1 MNTTKKW
8 LNSKSKK
15 FFVILLVVGITLCFL
30 SIVARGPVSRD
41 ASADIAR
48 LKSAPTGDARR
59 ARLKSAPTGDADIA
73 RKARLKSAPTGDA
86 RTARLQSAP
95 TGYIVARGPIP
106 RNPRATVARGPVSR
120 DASADRARLK
130 SAPTGYADITRTAR
144 LQSAPTG
151 YIVADSRYAVA
162 DSGPAVTVDS
172 GPAVTADSRTS
183 TDEENLILIPAG
195 TFTMGSE
202 RRAADEKPMHK
213 VYLDA
218 YYIGKYEVTNAEY
231 YAFWVS
237 DASRRHTPEN
247 FAHLPDIGEWPAR
260 AKQFPNHP
268 IVGVSWHDA
277 KAYAEW
283 RGMRLPTE
291 AEWEK
296 AARGYTDRTWPWG
309 NAMEPYANT
318 SAAEDGYDNQLAP
331 VGSFPKGKSY
341 YGALDMAGN
350 VWEWTADWYSDVYY
364 WRSLQA
370 NDNASRSAKRNPPGP
385 DVGSWRVI
393 RGGSYIDALPRCS
406 TTFRFYLYPRL
417 KTSFVGFRLAK
428 TAEKTSRIYKR
439 RQD

>member
-15 FFVILLVVGITLCFL
+15 FFVILLVVGITLYFL

-41 ASADIAR
+41 ASADITR
-48 LKSAPTGDARR
+48 
-59 ARLKSAPTGDADIA
+59 I
-73 RKARLKSAPTGDA
+73 
-86 RTARLQSAP
+86 ARLQSAP
-95 TGYIVARGPIP
+95 TGYAVARGPIL
-106 RNPRATVARGPVSR
+106 RNPRATVARGPVPR
-120 DASADRARLK
+120 DASADIARIARLK
-130 SAPTGYADITRTAR
+130 SAPTGTA
-144 LQSAPTG
+144 
-151 YIVADSRYAVA
+151 IA
-162 DSGPAVTVDS
+162 DSGPAVTADS

-183 TDEENLILIPAG
+183 TDEENLVLIPAG

-247 FAHLPDIGEWPAR
+247 FAHLPDIGEWPVR

-283 RGMRLPTE
+283 QGMRLPTE

-318 SAAEDGYDNQLAP
+318 SAAEDGYENQLAP
-331 VGSFPKGKSY
+331 VGSFPRGKSY
-341 YGALDMAGN
+341 YGAMDMAGN

-370 NDNASRSAKRNPPGP
+370 NNANRSAKRNPPGP

>member
-8 LNSKSKK
+8 LNGKSKK
-15 FFVILLVVGITLCFL
+15 FFVILLVVGITLYFL

-48 LKSAPTGDARR
+48 LKSAPTGDARTARLKSEPTGYIVARGPVPCNPRDTVARGPVSRDASADIARTARLKSAPTGYIVARGPVPRDASADITRR

-73 RKARLKSAPTGDA
+73 RT
-86 RTARLQSAP
+86 
-95 TGYIVARGPIP
+95 
-106 RNPRATVARGPVSR
+106 
-120 DASADRARLK
+120 ARLK
-130 SAPTGYADITRTAR
+130 SAPTGYA
-144 LQSAPTG
+144 
-151 YIVADSRYAVA
+151 VA
-162 DSGPAVTVDS
+162 DSGPAVTADS
-172 GPAVTADSRTS
+172 GPAVTADSRAS

-318 SAAEDGYDNQLAP
+318 SAAEDGYENQLAP
-331 VGSFPKGKSY
+331 VGSFPRGKSY

-370 NDNASRSAKRNPPGP
+370 NNNASRSAKRNPPGP

-428 TAEKTSRIYKR
+428 TAEKTG
-439 RQD
+439 Q

>member
-15 FFVILLVVGITLCFL
+15 FFVILLVVGITLYFL
-30 SIVARGPVSRD
+30 S
-41 ASADIAR
+41 
-48 LKSAPTGDARR
+48 
-59 ARLKSAPTGDADIA
+59 
-73 RKARLKSAPTGDA
+73 
-86 RTARLQSAP
+86 
-95 TGYIVARGPIP
+95 
-106 RNPRATVARGPVSR
+106 TVARGPVSR

-130 SAPTGYADITRTAR
+130 SAPTGDARKAR

-151 YIVADSRYAVA
+151 HIVARGPVPRNPRATVARGPVPRDASADITRRARLKSAPTGDAIADSRYAVA
-162 DSGPAVTVDS
+162 DSGPAVT
-172 GPAVTADSRTS
+172 ADSRAS

-283 RGMRLPTE
+283 RRMRLPTE

-318 SAAEDGYDNQLAP
+318 SAGEDGYENQLAP

-370 NDNASRSAKRNPPGP
+370 NNASRSAKRNPPGP

>member
-15 FFVILLVVGITLCFL
+15 FFVILLVVGITLCCL
-30 SIVARGPVSRD
+30 SIVARRPVSRDASSDIARLKSAPTGDARTARLKSEPTGNIVARGPVPRNPRDTVARGPVSRD

-48 LKSAPTGDARR
+48 R
-59 ARLKSAPTGDADIA
+59 ARLQSAPTGDADIA
-73 RKARLKSAPTGDA
+73 R
-86 RTARLQSAP
+86 
-95 TGYIVARGPIP
+95 
-106 RNPRATVARGPVSR
+106 
-120 DASADRARLK
+120 RARLK
-130 SAPTGYADITRTAR
+130 
-144 LQSAPTG
+144 SAPTG

-162 DSGPAVTVDS
+162 DS

-318 SAAEDGYDNQLAP
+318 SAAEDGYENQLAP
-331 VGSFPKGKSY
+331 VGSFPRGKSY
-341 YGALDMAGN
+341 YGAMDMAGN

-370 NDNASRSAKRNPPGP
+370 NNNASRSAKRNPPGP

-428 TAEKTSRIYKR
+428 TAEKTG
-439 RQD
+439 Q

>member
-8 LNSKSKK
+8 LNGKSKK
-15 FFVILLVVGITLCFL
+15 FFVILLVVGITLYFL

-41 ASADIAR
+41 ASADITR

-59 ARLKSAPTGDADIA
+59 ARLKSEPTGDA
-73 RKARLKSAPTGDA
+73 
-86 RTARLQSAP
+86 
-95 TGYIVARGPIP
+95 
-106 RNPRATVARGPVSR
+106 VARGPVSR
-120 DASADRARLK
+120 DASADIARRARLQSAPTGDADIARTARLK
-130 SAPTGYADITRTAR
+130 SAPTGYA
-144 LQSAPTG
+144 
-151 YIVADSRYAVA
+151 VA
-162 DSGPAVTVDS
+162 DSGPAVTADS
-172 GPAVTADSRTS
+172 GPAVTADSRAS

-283 RGMRLPTE
+283 QGMRLPTE

-318 SAAEDGYDNQLAP
+318 SAVDDGYENQLAP
-331 VGSFPKGKSY
+331 VGSFPRGKSY

-370 NDNASRSAKRNPPGP
+370 NNASRSAKRNPPGP

-428 TAEKTSRIYKR
+428 TAERTG
-439 RQD
+439 Q

>member
-8 LNSKSKK
+8 LNSKSKRL
-15 FFVILLVVGITLCFL
+15 FGILLVLGFL
-30 SIVARGPVSRD
+30 SPGACGPLHRSPVASVARGPVPRDAAFDIARLQTGVLVARGPVSRD
-41 ASADIAR
+41 AS
-48 LKSAPTGDARR
+48 S
-59 ARLKSAPTGDADIA
+59 S
-73 RKARLKSAPTGDA
+73 
-86 RTARLQSAP
+86 
-95 TGYIVARGPIP
+95 
-106 RNPRATVARGPVSR
+106 
-120 DASADRARLK
+120 
-130 SAPTGYADITRTAR
+130 
-144 LQSAPTG
+144 
-151 YIVADSRYAVA
+151 ADSRAA
-162 DSGPAVTVDS
+162 
-172 GPAVTADSRTS
+172 
-183 TDEENLILIPAG
+183 TDAENLILIPAG

-231 YAFWVS
+231 YTFWVS

-247 FAHLPDIGEWPAR
+247 FAHLPHIGEWPAR
-260 AKQFPNHP
+260 AKQFPNYP
-268 IVGVSWHDA
+268 VVGVSWHDA
-277 KAYAEW
+277 KAYAAW

-309 NAMEPYANT
+309 NAMEPHANT
-318 SAAEDGYDNQLAP
+318 SAADDGYENRLAP

-364 WRSLQA
+364 WRVSQA
-370 NDNASRSAKRNPPGP
+370 KNTVASQRAKRNPPGP
-385 DVGSWRVI
+385 AVGSWRVI
-393 RGGSYIDALPRCS
+393 RGGSWIDALPRCS

-428 TAEKTSRIYKR
+428 TVERTE
-439 RQD
+439 Q

>member
-15 FFVILLVVGITLCFL
+15 FFVILLVVGITLYFL
-30 SIVARGPVSRD
+30 STVARGPVPRN
-41 ASADIAR
+41 ASADRAR
-48 LKSAPTGDARR
+48 LKSEPTGYADIARR
-59 ARLKSAPTGDADIA
+59 ARLKSAPTGNIVARGPVPRNPRATVARGPVPRDASADIA

-86 RTARLQSAP
+86 
-95 TGYIVARGPIP
+95 
-106 RNPRATVARGPVSR
+106 
-120 DASADRARLK
+120 
-130 SAPTGYADITRTAR
+130 
-144 LQSAPTG
+144 
-151 YIVADSRYAVA
+151 VA
-162 DSGPAVTVDS
+162 DSGYAVADS

-318 SAAEDGYDNQLAP
+318 SAVNDGYDNQLAP
-331 VGSFPKGKSY
+331 VGSFPRGKSY
-341 YGALDMAGN
+341 YGAMDMAGN

-370 NDNASRSAKRNPPGP
+370 NNNASRSAKRNPPGP

-428 TAEKTSRIYKR
+428 TAEKTG
-439 RQD
+439 Q

>member
-1 MNTTKKW
+1 
-8 LNSKSKK
+8 
-15 FFVILLVVGITLCFL
+15 
-30 SIVARGPVSRD
+30 
-41 ASADIAR
+41 
-48 LKSAPTGDARR
+48 
-59 ARLKSAPTGDADIA
+59 
-73 RKARLKSAPTGDA
+73 
-86 RTARLQSAP
+86 
-95 TGYIVARGPIP
+95 
-106 RNPRATVARGPVSR
+106 
-120 DASADRARLK
+120 
-130 SAPTGYADITRTAR
+130 
-144 LQSAPTG
+144 
-151 YIVADSRYAVA
+151 
-162 DSGPAVTVDS
+162 
-172 GPAVTADSRTS
+172 
-183 TDEENLILIPAG
+183 
-195 TFTMGSE
+195 MGSE

-247 FAHLPDIGEWPAR
+247 FAHLPHIGEWPAR

-268 IVGVSWHDA
+268 VVGISWHDA

-283 RGMRLPTE
+283 KGMRLPTE

-309 NAMEPYANT
+309 NAMEAYANT
-318 SAAEDGYDNQLAP
+318 SAADDGYENRLAP

-370 NDNASRSAKRNPPGP
+370 NNSAAKRNPPGP

-393 RGGSYIDALPRCS
+393 RGGSWIDALPRCS

-428 TAEKTSRIYKR
+428 TSDAP
-439 RQD
+439 

>member
-15 FFVILLVVGITLCFL
+15 FFVILLVVGITLYFL
-30 SIVARGPVSRD
+30 SIGARGPVSRD

-48 LKSAPTGDARR
+48 LKSAPTGDAR
-59 ARLKSAPTGDADIA
+59 
-73 RKARLKSAPTGDA
+73 KARLKSAPTGDA
-86 RTARLQSAP
+86 
-95 TGYIVARGPIP
+95 VARGPVP
-106 RNPRATVARGPVSR
+106 RNPRDTVARGPVSRNPRDTVARGPVSR
-120 DASADRARLK
+120 DASADIARRARLK
-130 SAPTGYADITRTAR
+130 SAPTGYAVARGPIPRNPRDTVARGPVPRDASADITRTAR

-151 YIVADSRYAVA
+151 YAVA
-162 DSGPAVTVDS
+162 DS

-331 VGSFPKGKSY
+331 VGSFPRGKSY
-341 YGALDMAGN
+341 YGAMDMAGN

-370 NDNASRSAKRNPPGP
+370 NNNASRSAKRNPPGP

-428 TAEKTSRIYKR
+428 TAEKTG
-439 RQD
+439 Q

>member
-15 FFVILLVVGITLCFL
+15 FFVILLVVGITLYFL
-30 SIVARGPVSRD
+30 SI
-41 ASADIAR
+41 
-48 LKSAPTGDARR
+48 
-59 ARLKSAPTGDADIA
+59 
-73 RKARLKSAPTGDA
+73 
-86 RTARLQSAP
+86 
-95 TGYIVARGPIP
+95 
-106 RNPRATVARGPVSR
+106 VARGPVSR

-130 SAPTGYADITRTAR
+130 SAPTGDARTAR
-144 LQSAPTG
+144 LKSAPTG
-151 YIVADSRYAVA
+151 YADIARTARLKSAPTGDAVA
-162 DSGPAVTVDS
+162 DSGPAVTADS

-318 SAAEDGYDNQLAP
+318 SAAEDGYENQLAP
-331 VGSFPKGKSY
+331 VGSFPRGKSY

-428 TAEKTSRIYKR
+428 TAEKTG
-439 RQD
+439 Q

>member
-15 FFVILLVVGITLCFL
+15 FFVILLVVGTTLCFL
-30 SIVARGPVSRD
+30 SI
-41 ASADIAR
+41 
-48 LKSAPTGDARR
+48 
-59 ARLKSAPTGDADIA
+59 
-73 RKARLKSAPTGDA
+73 
-86 RTARLQSAP
+86 
-95 TGYIVARGPIP
+95 
-106 RNPRATVARGPVSR
+106 VARGPVSR

-130 SAPTGYADITRTAR
+130 SAPTGYARTAR
-144 LQSAPTG
+144 LKSAPTEYIVARGPVSHNPRATVARGPVPRNASSDIARTARLKSAPTG
-151 YIVADSRYAVA
+151 YAVA
-162 DSGPAVTVDS
+162 DS

-247 FAHLPDIGEWPAR
+247 FAHLPDIGEWPVR

-283 RGMRLPTE
+283 QGMRLPTE

-318 SAAEDGYDNQLAP
+318 SAVDDGYDNQLAP
-331 VGSFPKGKSY
+331 VGSFPRGKSY

-370 NDNASRSAKRNPPGP
+370 NNNASRSAKRNPPGP

>member
-15 FFVILLVVGITLCFL
+15 FFVILLVVGITLYFL
-30 SIVARGPVSRD
+30 S
-41 ASADIAR
+41 
-48 LKSAPTGDARR
+48 
-59 ARLKSAPTGDADIA
+59 
-73 RKARLKSAPTGDA
+73 
-86 RTARLQSAP
+86 
-95 TGYIVARGPIP
+95 
-106 RNPRATVARGPVSR
+106 TVARGPVSR

-130 SAPTGYADITRTAR
+130 SAPTGDARTARLKSAPTGYIVARGPVPRNPRDTVARGPVSRDASADITRTAR
-144 LQSAPTG
+144 LKSAPTG
-151 YIVADSRYAVA
+151 YSVARGPVPRNPRDTVARGPVSRDASADITRRARLKSAPTGYAVA
-162 DSGPAVTVDS
+162 DSGPAVT
-172 GPAVTADSRTS
+172 ADSRAS

-318 SAAEDGYDNQLAP
+318 SAVDDGYDNQLAP
-331 VGSFPKGKSY
+331 VGSFPRGKSY

-370 NDNASRSAKRNPPGP
+370 NNNASRSAKRNPPGP

-428 TAEKTSRIYKR
+428 TAERTG
-439 RQD
+439 Q

>member
-8 LNSKSKK
+8 LNGKSKK
-15 FFVILLVVGITLCFL
+15 FFVILLVVGITLYFL
-30 SIVARGPVSRD
+30 SI
-41 ASADIAR
+41 
-48 LKSAPTGDARR
+48 
-59 ARLKSAPTGDADIA
+59 
-73 RKARLKSAPTGDA
+73 
-86 RTARLQSAP
+86 
-95 TGYIVARGPIP
+95 
-106 RNPRATVARGPVSR
+106 VARGPVSR

-130 SAPTGYADITRTAR
+130 SAPTGDARTAR
-144 LQSAPTG
+144 LKSAPTRHIVARGPVPRNPRDTVARGPGPRDASADRARLKSAPTG
-151 YIVADSRYAVA
+151 DAVA
-162 DSGPAVTVDS
+162 DSGYARADS

-183 TDEENLILIPAG
+183 IDEENLILIPAG

-247 FAHLPDIGEWPAR
+247 FAHLPDIGEWPVR

-283 RGMRLPTE
+283 QGMRLPTE

-318 SAAEDGYDNQLAP
+318 SAAEDGYENQLAP
-331 VGSFPKGKSY
+331 VGSFPRGKSY

-370 NDNASRSAKRNPPGP
+370 NNASRSAKRNPPGP

-428 TAEKTSRIYKR
+428 TAEKTG
-439 RQD
+439 Q

>member
-8 LNSKSKK
+8 LNSTSKK
-15 FFVILLVVGITLCFL
+15 FFVIPLVVGTTLYFL
-30 SIVARGPVSRD
+30 SIVARGPGPRD
-41 ASADIAR
+41 ASSDITR
-48 LKSAPTGDARR
+48 K

-73 RKARLKSAPTGDA
+73 RLKSAPTGN
-86 RTARLQSAP
+86 
-95 TGYIVARGPIP
+95 IVARGPVP
-106 RNPRATVARGPVSR
+106 RNPRDTVARGPVPR
-120 DASADRARLK
+120 DAS
-130 SAPTGYADITRTAR
+130 SDITRTAR

-151 YIVADSRYAVA
+151 DAVAPTGYAVA
-162 DSGPAVTVDS
+162 DSGYAIADS

-268 IVGVSWHDA
+268 VVGVSWHDA

-318 SAAEDGYDNQLAP
+318 SAVDDGYDNQLAP
-331 VGSFPKGKSY
+331 VGSFPRGKSY

-370 NDNASRSAKRNPPGP
+370 NNNASRSAKRNPPGP